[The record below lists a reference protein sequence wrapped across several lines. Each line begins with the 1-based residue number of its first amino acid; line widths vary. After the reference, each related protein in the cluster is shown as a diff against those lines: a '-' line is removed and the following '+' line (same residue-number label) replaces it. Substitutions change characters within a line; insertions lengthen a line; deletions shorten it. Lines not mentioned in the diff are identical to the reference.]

1 MAAARRNPSA
11 PAAAQSV
18 FPDEI
23 LEDIFLRLDAAA
35 DLARASAACSTFL
48 RVVSARR
55 FLRRFRSLHPP
66 PVLGFLGRMGRSI
79 RDDRFFPAEPPH
91 RSASAARALV
101 RAADFTFSFLPEPYI
116 WVLTDARDGRIILH
130 SKRILD
136 SNVFLDVVVCD
147 PLHRR
152 YVMIPPIPDDLAPAS
167 VPQYRMKALVP
178 FLAPASKD
186 GDGKEKD
193 EDGSSFSVV
202 STLRFENKF
211 MAFVFSSCNQK
222 WRRRSITRVSLNPLP
237 FGSHGFTR
245 YYAHGCIH
253 WIVDSM
259 CYSLMLDTLEMEFI
273 SFDLPP
279 NSDGL
284 KCAIVE
290 AGEGRLGLLTL
301 GHGSIDLF
309 SKIWGNYGF
318 GAEDWH
324 YDKTI
329 PLPKDCDGANYHWR
343 ILDASER
350 YLPLLAVRRVSH
362 DLQTPILFVLDLK
375 TLLLERLCTLTADN
389 RVSSVHLYASFPP
402 PFALPSI

>member
-1 MAAARRNPSA
+1 MAAARRIPSA
-11 PAAAQSV
+11 PAAAQPV
-18 FPDEI
+18 LPDEI
-23 LEDIFLRLDAAA
+23 LEEIFLRLDAAA
-35 DLARASAACSTFL
+35 DLARASAACTSFL

-55 FLRRFRSLHPP
+55 FLRRFRSLHPAP
-66 PVLGFLGRMGRSI
+66 LLGFLGRMGRSI
-79 RDDRFFPAEPPH
+79 GDDRFFPAEPPH
-91 RSASAARALV
+91 RSASAARA
-101 RAADFTFSFLPEPYI
+101 
-116 WVLTDARDGRIILH
+116 
-130 SKRILD
+130 
-136 SNVFLDVVVCD
+136 LDVVVCD

-167 VPQYRMKALVP
+167 VPQYHMKALMP
-178 FLAPASKD
+178 FLAPAGKD

-193 EDGSSFSVV
+193 EEGSSFRIV

-222 WRRRSITRVSLNPLP
+222 WRRRSITRVGSSSFP
-237 FGSHGFTR
+237 FGCHGFTR
-245 YYAHGCIH
+245 YYVHGCIH
-253 WIVDSM
+253 WIIDSM
-259 CYSLMLDTLEMEFI
+259 CYSLMLDTLEMKFI

-309 SKIWGNYGF
+309 SKIWGNNGV

-350 YLPLLAVRRVSH
+350 YLPLLAFRRVYP
-362 DLQTPILFVLDLK
+362 DFRILYFVLDLK

-389 RVSSVHLYASFPP
+389 RVSFVHLYASFPP

>member
-1 MAAARRNPSA
+1 MAAAARQIPIA
-11 PAAAQSV
+11 AAAAQPV

-23 LEDIFLRLDAAA
+23 LEEIFLRLDAAA
-35 DLARASAACSTFL
+35 DLARASAACPSFR

-55 FLRRFRSLHPP
+55 FLRLFRSLHPAP
-66 PVLGFLGRMGRSI
+66 LLGFLGRMGRSI

-116 WVLTDARDGRIILH
+116 WILVSVRDGRVLLV

-136 SNVFLDVVVCD
+136 SNLFQDVVVCD
-147 PLHRR
+147 PLHHR

-167 VPQYRMKALVP
+167 VPQYRMKALIP
-178 FLAPASKD
+178 FLAPAGKD
-186 GDGKEKD
+186 GDE
-193 EDGSSFSVV
+193 EGSSFRIV
-202 STLRFENKF
+202 STLLFRNKF
-211 MAFVFSSCNQK
+211 IAFVFSSCNQK
-222 WRRRSITRVSLNPLP
+222 WRRRSITRVGSSSFP
-237 FGSHGFTR
+237 FGSRGFTH

-253 WIVDSM
+253 WIVDSV
-259 CYSLMLDTLEMEFI
+259 CYSLMPDTLEMKFI
-273 SFDLPP
+273 SFDLLP

-301 GHGSIDLF
+301 GDGSIDRF
-309 SKIWGNYGF
+309 SKIWGNNGG

-329 PLPKDCDGANYHWR
+329 HLPKDCDGANYHWR

-350 YLPLLAVRRVSH
+350 YLPLLAIRRVYH
-362 DLQTPILFVLDLK
+362 DFRTPVLYFVLDLK

-389 RVSSVHLYASFPP
+389 RVSRVHLYASFPP
-402 PFALPSI
+402 PFAVPSI